1 VSVHRPFGASWG
13 VFGASWGPLWGSL
26 GPLGG
31 FLGALGGLLGG
42 LGGAFGISWEIF
54 EVLEHNFGYPKA
66 AFWGVGSME
75 QGFLGGPGVSQERPK
90 STPRLPKGPPRDSKE
105 VLEGQKSI

>member
-1 VSVHRPFGASWG
+1 LGLFGTSWG
-13 VFGASWGPLWGSL
+13 LLGSSW
-26 GPLGG
+26 
-31 FLGALGGLLGG
+31 GALGGSW
-42 LGGAFGISWEIF
+42 GAFGISWEIF